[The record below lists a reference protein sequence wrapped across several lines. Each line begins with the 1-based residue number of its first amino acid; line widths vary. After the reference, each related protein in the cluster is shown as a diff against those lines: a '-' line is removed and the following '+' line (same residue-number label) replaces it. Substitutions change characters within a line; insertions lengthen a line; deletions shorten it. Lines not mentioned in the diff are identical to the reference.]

1 MKSNKVKVFEFI
13 KEYSITQSTDE
24 YPKLTTQYL
33 SEKLDMQRTNLSSI
47 LNQLVKEG
55 KITKTDVYKRQMLKG
70 CWLEQP
76 FLFAEKLLE

>member
-1 MKSNKVKVFEFI
+1 MSKELAMKSNKVKVFEFI

-47 LNQLVKEG
+47 LNQLVK
-55 KITKTDVYKRQMLKG
+55 K
-70 CWLEQP
+70 
-76 FLFAEKLLE
+76 EKLLKQLHVQYCIN

>member
-1 MKSNKVKVFEFI
+1 MSKELAMKSNKVKVFEFI

-47 LNQLVKEG
+47 LNW
-55 KITKTDVYKRQMLKG
+55 LKK
-70 CWLEQP
+70 
-76 FLFAEKLLE
+76 EKLLKQLHVQYCIN

>member
-47 LNQLVKEG
+47 LQYFESIG
-55 KITKTDVYKRQMLKG
+55 
-70 CWLEQP
+70 
-76 FLFAEKLLE
+76 

>member
-33 SEKLDMQRTNLSSI
+33 SGTIRTSC
-47 LNQLVKEG
+47 
-55 KITKTDVYKRQMLKG
+55 TDDDNT
-70 CWLEQP
+70 
-76 FLFAEKLLE
+76 